1 MDLGQS
7 GPWSKQTLVEAD
19 LGQSG
24 PWSKR
29 TLVKADLGQSGPL
42 VKADLGQI
50 GIEVDK
56 MSIKL
61 TCNIAVFLV
70 IRGRIKGNVSS
81 SKMSKV
87 ADMG

>member
-1 MDLGQS
+1 LVKADLGQIR
-7 GPWSKQTLVEAD
+7 PWSKQTLVEAD

-29 TLVKADLGQSGPL
+29 TLVKADLGQ
-42 VKADLGQI
+42 I
-50 GIEVDK
+50 RIEVDK

-61 TCNIAVFLV
+61 THIIAVFQV
-70 IRGRIKGNVSS
+70 TKGGIKGNVSS